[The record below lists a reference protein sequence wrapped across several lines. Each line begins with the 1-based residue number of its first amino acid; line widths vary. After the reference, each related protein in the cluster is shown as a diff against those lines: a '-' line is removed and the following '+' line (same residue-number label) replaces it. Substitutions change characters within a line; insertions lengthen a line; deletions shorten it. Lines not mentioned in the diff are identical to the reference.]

1 MSDIN
6 KCQRF
11 SILFRSIRAPHYPS
25 ETVLRETEN
34 ARAFWIPKLY
44 FFFFLLSYQFYYHNL
59 MLLVLK
65 CTQHS
70 SLATIFSTRSSIL
83 PTTSYEQTQHIQFQ
97 NSFFTDVL
105 ANFPNDRFFDT
116 RLREELTSKAV

>member
-1 MSDIN
+1 MS
-6 KCQRF
+6 K
-11 SILFRSIRAPHYPS
+11 ILHFVPIDPSATLSFRNGLKRNRKRAR
-25 ETVLRETEN
+25 VLNSKTL
-34 ARAFWIPKLY
+34 FF